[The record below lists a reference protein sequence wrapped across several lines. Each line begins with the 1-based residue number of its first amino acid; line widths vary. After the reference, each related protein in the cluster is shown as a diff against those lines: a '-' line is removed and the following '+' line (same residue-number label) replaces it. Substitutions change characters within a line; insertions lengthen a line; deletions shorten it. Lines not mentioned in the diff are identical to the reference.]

1 MSTSRHFLYL
11 SILQKGSTKT
21 KSMNIELIN
30 QICKNTFISHLEIEF
45 IEYGKDFIVAKMPI
59 NSKKH
64 QPMGVLH
71 GGASM
76 ALAETVAGAGSMLV
90 IDEQKY
96 DVYGLQVTG
105 NHLATVSEGFLWARA
120 EIVHLGQS
128 THVWDV
134 KITDDDEK
142 LISVS
147 RVTNIVKEKK

>member
-1 MSTSRHFLYL
+1 
-11 SILQKGSTKT
+11 
-21 KSMNIELIN
+21 MNIELIN
-30 QICKNTFISHLEIEF
+30 QICQNTFISHLEIEF
-45 IEYGKDFIVAKMPI
+45 VEYGKNYIVAKMPV

-71 GGASM
+71 GGASL
-76 ALAETVAGAGSMLV
+76 ALAETVAGAGSMLIV
-90 IDEQKY
+90 DETKQ

-105 NHLATVSEGFLWARA
+105 NHLATVAEGFITARA

-134 KITDDDEK
+134 KITDDDNK

-147 RVTNIVKEKK
+147 RVTNIVKEKD